1 MYDIY
6 SLKYILIKDIAI
18 ITKQTNK
25 QKAIDLGRKSS
36 NHPYIEILC

>member
-6 SLKYILIKDIAI
+6 SLKNILIKDIAI

-25 QKAIDLGRKSS
+25 QVKKHIDLKGLSFTL
-36 NHPYIEILC
+36 H